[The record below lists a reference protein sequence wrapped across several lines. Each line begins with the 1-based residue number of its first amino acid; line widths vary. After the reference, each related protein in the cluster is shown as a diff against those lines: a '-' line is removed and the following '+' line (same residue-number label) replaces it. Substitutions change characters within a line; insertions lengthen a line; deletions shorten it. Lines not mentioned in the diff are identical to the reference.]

1 MKVITIKKKS
11 ILKVIMVMTFLLMIG
26 VFTTSFG
33 MQHYYKVDFSTGL
46 VTATTLNVRSGPGT
60 GYKVVA
66 TVKKNEYIRVFAGVG
81 EWYIVQVEGDYVGA
95 VSKKYVKAIYPSSS
109 NTGTNTSTG
118 GQSTTTAMNS
128 DEKEIFD
135 GSGTDPGDLS

>member
-11 ILKVIMVMTFLLMIG
+11 ILKVTMVMTFLLMIG
-26 VFTTSFG
+26 IFTTSFG

-66 TVKKNEYIRVFAGVG
+66 TVKK
-81 EWYIVQVEGDYVGA
+81 
-95 VSKKYVKAIYPSSS
+95 K
-109 NTGTNTSTG
+109 
-118 GQSTTTAMNS
+118 
-128 DEKEIFD
+128 
-135 GSGTDPGDLS
+135 

>member
-11 ILKVIMVMTFLLMIG
+11 ILKVTMVMTFLLMIG
-26 VFTTSFG
+26 IFTTSFG

-66 TVKKNEYIRVFAGVG
+66 TVKKKIGRASCRERV
-81 EWYIVQVEGDYVGA
+81 
-95 VSKKYVKAIYPSSS
+95 
-109 NTGTNTSTG
+109 
-118 GQSTTTAMNS
+118 
-128 DEKEIFD
+128 
-135 GSGTDPGDLS
+135 